1 MIRPGILIR
10 PGLLLALLFAGSAQA
25 ATIEGEVRQG
35 HLVFGRAETWEE
47 IRYDG
52 RVLHVAPDGR
62 FVLGIGRDA
71 TGDLVIEVRDDKDR
85 VTTLRRPIAPGTWDI
100 QRIDGLPDKKV
111 NPDPETQERIKWE
124 RGRIQAARQT
134 DSTATDWQA
143 GLQWPASG
151 RISGIY
157 GSQRILNGQP
167 RQPHL
172 GLDVAV
178 PVGTPIKAAAAGT
191 VTLAADDLYFTGGT
205 VIIDHGAGV
214 QTLYAH
220 LSRLD
225 VREGQRVAPGAVIAL
240 SGATGRVTGPH
251 LHFGL
256 AWYGLQLDPAPY
268 LPKASAQ

>member
-1 MIRPGILIR
+1 MIRPVF
-10 PGLLLALLFAGSAQA
+10 LLALFFAGSAQA
-25 ATIEGEVRQG
+25 ATIDGEVRQG
-35 HLVFGRAETWEE
+35 HLVFGHAEAGEE
-47 IRYDG
+47 VSHEG
-52 RVLHVAPDGR
+52 RRLHVAPDGR

-71 TGDLVIEVRDDKDR
+71 TGDLVVQVRDDKDGL
-85 VTTLRRPIAPGTWDI
+85 TILRRPIIAGTWDI

-124 RGRIQAARQT
+124 RSRIQAARQT
-134 DSTATDWQA
+134 DSAAADWQA
-143 GLQWPASG
+143 GLQWPAQG

-178 PVGTPIKAAAAGT
+178 PVGTPIKAAAAGQ

-225 VREGQRVAPGAVIAL
+225 VREGQRVQAGEVIAL

-268 LPKASAQ
+268 LPKISGQ

>member
-1 MIRPGILIR
+1 MIR
-10 PGLLLALLFAGSAQA
+10 LLAALALVAAGGARA
-25 ATIEGEVRQG
+25 ATIDGEVRQG
-35 HLVFGRAETWEE
+35 RLVFGHAERWEE

-52 RVLHVAPDGR
+52 RVLHVAPDGG

-71 TGDLVIEVRDDKDR
+71 AGELAIEVRDDKDK
-85 VTTLRRPIAPGTWDI
+85 VTTLRRPILTQDWDI

-124 RGRIQAARQT
+124 RSRIQAARQA
-134 DSTATDWQA
+134 DRAAFDWQA
-143 GLQWPASG
+143 GFRWPATG

-178 PVGTPIKAAAAGT
+178 PTGTPIKAAAAGR
-191 VTLAADDLYFTGGT
+191 VTLAAGDLYFTGGT

-220 LSRLD
+220 LSRVD
-225 VREGQRVAPGAVIAL
+225 VSEGQAVTAGQTIAL

-268 LPKASAQ
+268 LPKAD